1 MARVTQAGCRMHDF
15 AARVKRGQMKATEG
29 TRHEER
35 EERDEDEGWVA
46 VLRQLFVPFRTKNIS
61 KRAREGQED
70 MAMCTPRQSR
80 GLARKALC
88 LAMRLLGEKGP
99 AAMGRGPRV
108 GPFALGGRR
117 ANRMLGE
124 RLCTSRPRGGNRRRA
139 PWGAVG
145 GGGRGWMSRTEET
158 RGSCEGEGRNHS
170 TRELEAVR
178 GQGGDGVWCVVN
190 VMSICFSQNASC
202 SSLATHTRTHT
213 TPVGGSVR
221 HKASSGLRSH
231 D

>member
-1 MARVTQAGCRMHDF
+1 MRM
-15 AARVKRGQMKATEG
+15 RG
-29 TRHEER
+29 
-35 EERDEDEGWVA
+35 GWRCSVSFSS
-46 VLRQLFVPFRTKNIS
+46 LLEQKIS
-61 KRAREGQED
+61 ARE
-70 MAMCTPRQSR
+70 R
-80 GLARKALC
+80 GRGRKIWRCARHDRAAGSQGRHCASQCDCWARKGQ
-88 LAMRLLGEKGP
+88 RPWEEGHES
-99 AAMGRGPRV
+99 V
-108 GPFALGGRR
+108 PFALGGRR